1 MLNNKQIPNQPD
13 TELENI
19 KISNI
24 LNSLAVKSQQTL
36 SQILDDTKIPPLE
49 RAEIALKILQ
59 IAHSPNKTEQLKVIE
74 NDYTKLP
81 LIVKNSEPAKIAQFP
96 TNNIN
101 SSQTQSQQQNKTDI
115 KLFPATYLQIDNFLP
130 KEEYQQVIETAFN
143 KQSKFKDSRT
153 VTNTENYR
161 QSLILPGKEFSEVYY
176 LIKNKLLE
184 QFPSLLDRLK
194 HPEFSVSHVEMQ
206 MTAHNDGAFYK
217 AHTDAG
223 SEKTKTRELTYVYYF
238 YQEPKQFTGGELKI
252 YDTEIQGKKVIQKD
266 NSQVIEPR
274 NNSIVFFNSRCKH
287 EVLPISCSSHEFKA
301 SRFTLNGWL
310 RR

>member
-1 MLNNKQIPNQPD
+1 MLNKKQSSNQPE
-13 TELENI
+13 TELEDTR
-19 KISNI
+19 ISNI

-36 SQILDDTKIPPLE
+36 SQILDDTEISPLE

-59 IAHSPNKTEQLKVIE
+59 IVNSPDKNEQLKVIE
-74 NDYTKLP
+74 KQNTKLP
-81 LIVKNSEPAKIAQFP
+81 LTLKNSEPAKIAQFP
-96 TNNIN
+96 KNHVNP
-101 SSQTQSQQQNKTDI
+101 SQTESQF
-115 KLFPATYLQIDNFLP
+115 FPATYLQIDNFLP
-130 KEEYQQVIETAFN
+130 EEEYQQVIDTAFN
-143 KQSKFKDSRT
+143 KQSEFKDSRT

-184 QFPSLLDRLK
+184 QFPSLINQLK

-217 AHTDAG
+217 VHTDAG

-238 YQEPKQFTGGELKI
+238 YQEPKQFSGGELKI
-252 YDTEIQGKKVIQKD
+252 YDTEMQGKKVIQKE

-287 EVLPISCSSHEFKA
+287 EVLPISCDSNEFKA

>member
-1 MLNNKQIPNQPD
+1 MMLNNKQSLKQPE
-13 TELENI
+13 TEFENAE
-19 KISNI
+19 ISNI

-36 SQILDDTKIPPLE
+36 ENILDDTEISPSE
-49 RAEIALKILQ
+49 RAEIALKIIQ
-59 IAHSPNKTEQLKVIE
+59 FANSSDKSEQLKVIE
-74 NDYTKLP
+74 NKNLKLP
-81 LIVKNSEPAKIAQFP
+81 LTVKNSEPSKIAQFP
-96 TNNIN
+96 KNNLN
-101 SSQTQSQQQNKTDI
+101 SSQTDI
-115 KLFPATYLQIDNFLP
+115 QFFPATCLQIDNFLP
-130 KEEYQQVIETAFN
+130 EEEYQQVIDTAFK
-143 KQSKFKDSRT
+143 KQSEFKDSRT

-176 LIKNKLLE
+176 LIKSKLLE
-184 QFPSLLDRLK
+184 TFPSLLDRLK

-238 YQEPKQFTGGELKI
+238 YQEPKPFSGGELKI
-252 YDTEIQGKKVIQKD
+252 YDTEVQGKKVIQKE
-266 NSQVIEPR
+266 NSRTVEPR

-287 EVLPISCSSHEFKA
+287 EVLPISCSCQDFKA

>member
-1 MLNNKQIPNQPD
+1 MLNNKQSPNQP
-13 TELENI
+13 EAEFKNAE
-19 KISNI
+19 ISNI
-24 LNSLAVKSQQTL
+24 INSLAIKSQQTL
-36 SQILDDTKIPPLE
+36 EKILDDTEISPSE

-59 IAHSPNKTEQLKVIE
+59 IANSPDKTEQLKVIDKQ
-74 NDYTKLP
+74 NSKLP
-81 LIVKNSEPAKIAQFP
+81 LTVKNSEPSKIAKFP
-96 TNNIN
+96 TNNVN
-101 SSQTQSQQQNKTDI
+101 SSQTKSQ
-115 KLFPATYLQIDNFLP
+115 LFPANFLQIDEFLP
-130 KEEYQQVIETAFN
+130 QDEYQQVLDTAFN
-143 KQSKFKDSRT
+143 KQSKFSDSRT

-184 QFPSLLDRLK
+184 QFPSLINQLK

-238 YQEPKQFTGGELKI
+238 YQEPKKFSGGELKI
-252 YDTEIQGKKVIQKD
+252 YDTEVQGKKVIQKE

-287 EVLPISCSSHEFKA
+287 EVLPISCSSNEFKA

>member
-1 MLNNKQIPNQPD
+1 MLNNKQIPHQPD
-13 TELENI
+13 NELENT

-36 SQILDDTKIPPLE
+36 EKILDDTEISASE

-59 IAHSPNKTEQLKVIE
+59 IANYTDKSQQLKVIE
-74 NDYTKLP
+74 NKNVKLP
-81 LIVKNSEPAKIAQFP
+81 LTVKDSEPSKIAQFP
-96 TNNIN
+96 TNNVN
-101 SSQTQSQQQNKTDI
+101 LSQTESQFFSANC
-115 KLFPATYLQIDNFLP
+115 LQIDNFLP
-130 KEEYQQVIETAFN
+130 QEEYQQVLDTAFN
-143 KQSKFKDSRT
+143 KRAEFKDSRT

-184 QFPSLLDRLK
+184 QFPSLINQLK

-217 AHTDAG
+217 VHTDAG

-238 YQEPKQFTGGELKI
+238 YQEPKQFSGGELKI
-252 YDTEIQGKKVIQKD
+252 YDTEMQGKKIIQKE

-287 EVLPISCSSHEFKA
+287 EVLPISCSSNEFKA

>member
-13 TELENI
+13 IELENT

-59 IAHSPNKTEQLKVIE
+59 IAHSPNKSEQLKVIE
-74 NDYTKLP
+74 NDNTKLP

-96 TNNIN
+96 TNSVN
-101 SSQTQSQQQNKTDI
+101 SSQTQSQ
-115 KLFPATYLQIDNFLP
+115 LFPATYLQIDNFLP
-130 KEEYQQVIETAFN
+130 EEEYQQVLNTAFN
-143 KQSKFKDSRT
+143 KQSEFKDSRT

-184 QFPSLLDRLK
+184 QFPSLINQLQ

-238 YQEPKQFTGGELKI
+238 YQEPKQFSGGELKI
-252 YDTEIQGKKVIQKD
+252 YDTEVQGKKVIQKE

-287 EVLPISCSSHEFKA
+287 EVLPISCSSNEFKA

>member
-1 MLNNKQIPNQPD
+1 MLNKKQSSNQPE
-13 TELENI
+13 TELEDTR
-19 KISNI
+19 ISNI

-36 SQILDDTKIPPLE
+36 SQILDDTEISPLE

-59 IAHSPNKTEQLKVIE
+59 IVNSPDKNEQLKVIE
-74 NDYTKLP
+74 KQNTKLP
-81 LIVKNSEPAKIAQFP
+81 LTLKNSEPAKIAQFP
-96 TNNIN
+96 KNHVNP
-101 SSQTQSQQQNKTDI
+101 SQTESQF
-115 KLFPATYLQIDNFLP
+115 FPATYLQIDNFLP
-130 KEEYQQVIETAFN
+130 EEEYQQVIDTAFN
-143 KQSKFKDSRT
+143 KQSEFKDSRT

-184 QFPSLLDRLK
+184 QFPSLINQLK

-217 AHTDAG
+217 VHTDAG

-238 YQEPKQFTGGELKI
+238 YQEPKQFSGGELKI
-252 YDTEIQGKKVIQKD
+252 YDTEMQGKKFIQKE
-266 NSQVIEPR
+266 NSKVIEPR

-287 EVLPISCSSHEFKA
+287 EVLPISCSSNEFKA

>member
-1 MLNNKQIPNQPD
+1 MLNNKQSPNQPE
-13 TELENI
+13 TELENAE
-19 KISNI
+19 ISNM
-24 LNSLAVKSQQTL
+24 LNSLAIKSRQTL
-36 SQILDDTKIPPLE
+36 ENILDDTQISPSE

-59 IAHSPNKTEQLKVIE
+59 IANYSDKSEQVKVIE
-74 NDYTKLP
+74 NKNVKLP
-81 LIVKNSEPAKIAQFP
+81 LTVKNSEPSKIAQFP
-96 TNNIN
+96 TNNLN
-101 SSQTQSQQQNKTDI
+101 SSQTESQ
-115 KLFPATYLQIDNFLP
+115 LFPANCLQIDNFLP
-130 KEEYQQVIETAFN
+130 EEEYQQVLDTAFN
-143 KQSKFKDSRT
+143 KESQFYDSRT

-176 LIKNKLLE
+176 LIKSKILE
-184 QFPSLLDRLK
+184 TFPSLLNQLK

-238 YQEPKQFTGGELKI
+238 YHEPKQFSGGELKI
-252 YDTEIQGKKVIQKD
+252 YDTEMQGKKVIQKE
-266 NSQVIEPR
+266 NSRVIEPH

-287 EVLPISCSSHEFKA
+287 EVLPISCSSGEFKA

>member
-1 MLNNKQIPNQPD
+1 MLNNKQIPNQPQ
-13 TELENI
+13 TELDNT

-36 SQILDDTKIPPLE
+36 SQILDDTKISPLE

-59 IAHSPNKTEQLKVIE
+59 IVNSPDKNEQLKVIE
-74 NDYTKLP
+74 KQNTKLP
-81 LIVKNSEPAKIAQFP
+81 LTVKNSEPAKIAQFP
-96 TNNIN
+96 KNSNNVN
-101 SSQTQSQQQNKTDI
+101 SSETESQ
-115 KLFPATYLQIDNFLP
+115 LFPATYLQIDNFLP
-130 KEEYQQVIETAFN
+130 EEEYQQVLNTAFN
-143 KQSKFKDSRT
+143 KQSEFKDSRT

-161 QSLILPGKEFSEVYY
+161 QSFILPGKDFSEVYY
-176 LIKNKLLE
+176 LVKNKLLE
-184 QFPSLLDRLK
+184 EFPSVINQLK

-238 YQEPKQFTGGELKI
+238 YQEPKQFSGGELKI
-252 YDTEIQGKKVIQKD
+252 YDTEMQGKKIIQKE

-287 EVLPISCSSHEFKA
+287 EVLPISCSSNEFKA

>member
-1 MLNNKQIPNQPD
+1 MLNNKQSSNQPQ
-13 TELENI
+13 TELEST

-36 SQILDDTKIPPLE
+36 EKILDDTQISPSEK
-49 RAEIALKILQ
+49 AEIALKILQ
-59 IAHSPNKTEQLKVIE
+59 IANSPDKSEQLKVIE
-74 NDYTKLP
+74 NQNTKLP
-81 LIVKNSEPAKIAQFP
+81 LTVKNSEPAKIAQFP

-101 SSQTQSQQQNKTDI
+101 ASQVQSQ
-115 KLFPATYLQIDNFLP
+115 LFPATYLQIDDFLP
-130 KEEYQQVIETAFN
+130 EEEYQQVIETAFN
-143 KQSKFKDSRT
+143 KQSEFKDSRT
-153 VTNTENYR
+153 VTNTANYR
-161 QSLILPGKEFSEVYY
+161 QSLILPAKEFSEIYY
-176 LIKNKLLE
+176 LVKSKLLE
-184 QFPSLLDRLK
+184 KFPSLINYLK

-217 AHTDAG
+217 VHTDAG

-238 YQEPKQFTGGELKI
+238 YQEPKQFSGGELKI
-252 YDTEIQGKKVIQKD
+252 YDTEMQGKKFIQKE

>member
-1 MLNNKQIPNQPD
+1 MLNNKQIPHQPD
-13 TELENI
+13 TELENT
-19 KISNI
+19 KISKI

-36 SQILDDTKIPPLE
+36 SQILDDTKISPLE

-59 IAHSPNKTEQLKVIE
+59 IANSPDKSEQLKVIE
-74 NDYTKLP
+74 NQNSKLP
-81 LIVKNSEPAKIAQFP
+81 LTVKNSEPAKIAQFP
-96 TNNIN
+96 TTNIN
-101 SSQTQSQQQNKTDI
+101 SSETQSQ
-115 KLFPATYLQIDNFLP
+115 LFPATYLQIDNFLP
-130 KEEYQQVIETAFN
+130 EEEYQQVLNTAFN
-143 KQSKFKDSRT
+143 KQSKFQDSRT

-161 QSLILPGKEFSEVYY
+161 QSLILAGKEFSEVYY
-176 LIKNKLLE
+176 LVKSKLLE
-184 QFPSLLDRLK
+184 KFPSLINQLK

-217 AHTDAG
+217 VHTDAG

-238 YQEPKQFTGGELKI
+238 YQEPKQFSGGELKI
-252 YDTEIQGKKVIQKD
+252 YDTEMQGKKFIQKE
-266 NSQVIEPR
+266 NSKVIEPR

-287 EVLPISCSSHEFKA
+287 EVLPISCSSNEFKA

>member
-13 TELENI
+13 IELENT

-59 IAHSPNKTEQLKVIE
+59 IAHSPNKSEQLKVIE
-74 NDYTKLP
+74 NDNTKLP

-96 TNNIN
+96 TNSVN
-101 SSQTQSQQQNKTDI
+101 SSQTQSQ
-115 KLFPATYLQIDNFLP
+115 LFPATYLQIDNFLP
-130 KEEYQQVIETAFN
+130 EEEYQQVLNTAFN
-143 KQSKFKDSRT
+143 KQSEFKDSRT

-184 QFPSLLDRLK
+184 QFPSLINQLQ

-238 YQEPKQFTGGELKI
+238 YQEPKQFSGGELKI
-252 YDTEIQGKKVIQKD
+252 YDTEVQDKKVIQKE

-287 EVLPISCSSHEFKA
+287 EVLPISCSSNEFKA

>member
-1 MLNNKQIPNQPD
+1 MLNNKQIPHQPD
-13 TELENI
+13 TDLENT

-36 SQILDDTKIPPLE
+36 SQILDDTKISPLE

-59 IAHSPNKTEQLKVIE
+59 FANSPDKNEQLKVI
-74 NDYTKLP
+74 DK
-81 LIVKNSEPAKIAQFP
+81 VKNSEPAKIAQFP
-96 TNNIN
+96 TTNIN
-101 SSQTQSQQQNKTDI
+101 SSQTQSQ
-115 KLFPATYLQIDNFLP
+115 LFPATYLQIDNFLP
-130 KEEYQQVIETAFN
+130 EEEYQQVLETAFN
-143 KQSKFKDSRT
+143 KQSEFQDSRT

-161 QSLILPGKEFSEVYY
+161 QSLILAGKEFSEVYY
-176 LIKNKLLE
+176 LVKRKLLE
-184 QFPSLLDRLK
+184 KFPSLINKLK

-238 YQEPKQFTGGELKI
+238 YQEPKQFSGGELKI
-252 YDTEIQGKKVIQKD
+252 YDTEMQGKKIIQKE

-287 EVLPISCSSHEFKA
+287 EVLPISCSSNEFKA

>member
-1 MLNNKQIPNQPD
+1 MLNNKQSYNQPE
-13 TELENI
+13 TEFKNAE
-19 KISNI
+19 ISNI
-24 LNSLAVKSQQTL
+24 INSLAVKSQQTL
-36 SQILDDTKIPPLE
+36 EKILDDTEVSPSE

-59 IAHSPNKTEQLKVIE
+59 IANSPDKTEQLKVIDKQ
-74 NDYTKLP
+74 NTKLP
-81 LIVKNSEPAKIAQFP
+81 LAVKNSEPAKIAQFP

-101 SSQTQSQQQNKTDI
+101 ASQTQSQ
-115 KLFPATYLQIDNFLP
+115 LFPATYLQIDNFLSE
-130 KEEYQQVIETAFN
+130 EEYQKVLDTAFN
-143 KQSKFKDSRT
+143 KQSKFYDSRT

-176 LIKNKLLE
+176 LIKSKLLDT
-184 QFPSLLDRLK
+184 FPSLINKLK

-238 YQEPKQFTGGELKI
+238 YQEPKQFSGGNLMI
-252 YDTEIQGKKVIQKD
+252 YDTEMQGKKFIQKE
-266 NSQVIEPR
+266 NSKVIEPR

-287 EVLPISCSSHEFKA
+287 EVLPISCDSNEFKA

>member
-1 MLNNKQIPNQPD
+1 MLNNKQSYNQPE
-13 TELENI
+13 TEFKNAE
-19 KISNI
+19 ISNI
-24 LNSLAVKSQQTL
+24 INSLAVKSQQTL
-36 SQILDDTKIPPLE
+36 EKILDDTEVSPSE

-59 IAHSPNKTEQLKVIE
+59 IANSPDKTEQLKVIDKQ
-74 NDYTKLP
+74 NTKLP
-81 LIVKNSEPAKIAQFP
+81 LTVKNSEPAKIAQFP

-101 SSQTQSQQQNKTDI
+101 ASQTQSQ
-115 KLFPATYLQIDNFLP
+115 LFPATYLQIDNFLP
-130 KEEYQQVIETAFN
+130 EEEYQKVLDTAFN
-143 KQSKFKDSRT
+143 KQSKFYDSRT

-176 LIKNKLLE
+176 LVKSKLLE
-184 QFPSLLDRLK
+184 TFPSLINKLK

-238 YQEPKQFTGGELKI
+238 YQEPKQFSGGELKI
-252 YDTEIQGKKVIQKD
+252 YDTQMQGKKFIQKE
-266 NSQVIEPR
+266 NSKVIEPR

-287 EVLPISCSSHEFKA
+287 EVLPIYCDSNEFKA

>member
-1 MLNNKQIPNQPD
+1 MMLNNKQNPNQPE
-13 TELENI
+13 TEFKNAE
-19 KISNI
+19 ISNI
-24 LNSLAVKSQQTL
+24 LNSLAIKSQQTL
-36 SQILDDTKIPPLE
+36 SQILDDTQIPPSE

-59 IAHSPNKTEQLKVIE
+59 IANYSDKSEQLKVIE
-74 NDYTKLP
+74 NKNNKLP
-81 LIVKNSEPAKIAQFP
+81 LTVKNSEPAKIAQFP
-96 TNNIN
+96 TKNTTT
-101 SSQTQSQQQNKTDI
+101 SQTES

-130 KEEYQQVIETAFN
+130 EEEYQQVIDTAFN
-143 KQSKFKDSRT
+143 KQSKFYDSRT

-176 LIKNKLLE
+176 LVKNKLLE
-184 QFPSLLDRLK
+184 TFPSLINQLK
-194 HPEFSVSHVEMQ
+194 HPEFSVSHIEMQ

-238 YQEPKQFTGGELKI
+238 YQEPKQFSGGELKI
-252 YDTEIQGKKVIQKD
+252 YDTEVQGKKFIQKE
-266 NSQVIEPR
+266 NSRVIEPR

-287 EVLPISCSSHEFKA
+287 EVLPISCSSNEFKA

>member
-1 MLNNKQIPNQPD
+1 MMLNSKQSHSQPE
-13 TELENI
+13 TEFENAE
-19 KISNI
+19 ISNI
-24 LNSLAVKSQQTL
+24 LNSLAIKSQQTL
-36 SQILDDTKIPPLE
+36 EKILDDTETPPSE

-59 IAHSPNKTEQLKVIE
+59 IAKYSDKSEQIKVID
-74 NDYTKLP
+74 NKNIKLP
-81 LIVKNSEPAKIAQFP
+81 LTVKNSEPAKIAQFP
-96 TNNIN
+96 TNNK
-101 SSQTQSQQQNKTDI
+101 STSQTESQF
-115 KLFPATYLQIDNFLP
+115 FPANYLQIDNFLP
-130 KEEYQQVIETAFN
+130 QEEYQKVIDTAFN
-143 KQSKFKDSRT
+143 KQSEFKDSRT

-176 LIKNKLLE
+176 LVKNKLLE
-184 QFPSLLDRLK
+184 TFPSLINQLK

-238 YQEPKQFTGGELKI
+238 YQEPKQFSGGELKI
-252 YDTEIQGKKVIQKD
+252 YDTEMQGKKIIQKE
-266 NSQVIEPR
+266 NSRVIEPR

-287 EVLPISCSSHEFKA
+287 EVLPILCSSGEFKA

>member
-1 MLNNKQIPNQPD
+1 MLNNKQSYNQPE
-13 TELENI
+13 TEFKNAE
-19 KISNI
+19 ISNI
-24 LNSLAVKSQQTL
+24 INSLAVKSQQTL
-36 SQILDDTKIPPLE
+36 EKILDDTEVSPSE

-59 IAHSPNKTEQLKVIE
+59 IANSPDKTEQLKVIDKQ
-74 NDYTKLP
+74 NTKLP
-81 LIVKNSEPAKIAQFP
+81 LTVKNSEPAKIAQFP

-101 SSQTQSQQQNKTDI
+101 ASQTQSQ
-115 KLFPATYLQIDNFLP
+115 LFPATYLQIDNFLP
-130 KEEYQQVIETAFN
+130 EEEYQKVLDTAFN
-143 KQSKFKDSRT
+143 KQSKFYDSRT

-176 LIKNKLLE
+176 LVKSKLLE
-184 QFPSLLDRLK
+184 TFPSLINKLK

-238 YQEPKQFTGGELKI
+238 YQEPKQFSGGELKI
-252 YDTEIQGKKVIQKD
+252 YDTQMQGKKFIQKE
-266 NSQVIEPR
+266 NSKVIEPR

-287 EVLPISCSSHEFKA
+287 EVLPISCDSNEFKA

>member
-1 MLNNKQIPNQPD
+1 MLNNKQSHNQAE
-13 TELENI
+13 TEFKNAE
-19 KISNI
+19 ISNI
-24 LNSLAVKSQQTL
+24 INSLAIKSQQTL
-36 SQILDDTKIPPLE
+36 EKILDDTKISPSE

-59 IAHSPNKTEQLKVIE
+59 IANYSDKSEQVKVTETK
-74 NDYTKLP
+74 NNKLP
-81 LIVKNSEPAKIAQFP
+81 LTVKNSEPAKIARFP
-96 TNNIN
+96 INNGN
-101 SSQTQSQQQNKTDI
+101 TSQI
-115 KLFPATYLQIDNFLP
+115 EYKLFPATYLQIDNFLP
-130 KEEYQQVIETAFN
+130 EEEYQKVIDTAF
-143 KQSKFKDSRT
+143 KKESKFQDSRT

-176 LIKNKLLE
+176 LIKSKLLE
-184 QFPSLLDRLK
+184 TFPSLINQLK

-252 YDTEIQGKKVIQKD
+252 YDTEVQGKKVIQKE

-274 NNSIVFFNSRCKH
+274 NNSIIFFNSRCKH
-287 EVLPISCSSHEFKA
+287 EVLPISCSSNEFKA

>member
-1 MLNNKQIPNQPD
+1 MLNNKQIPNQPE
-13 TELENI
+13 TELENAE
-19 KISNI
+19 ISNI
-24 LNSLAVKSQQTL
+24 INSLAIKSQQTL
-36 SQILDDTKIPPLE
+36 SQILDDTQISPLE

-59 IAHSPNKTEQLKVIE
+59 IANSSDKSEQLKVIE
-74 NDYTKLP
+74 KQNSKLP
-81 LIVKNSEPAKIAQFP
+81 LTLKNSEPAKIAQFP
-96 TNNIN
+96 TNNLN
-101 SSQTQSQQQNKTDI
+101 SSQTQSQ
-115 KLFPATYLQIDNFLP
+115 LFPATYLQIDNFLP
-130 KEEYQQVIETAFN
+130 EEEYQQVIDTAFN
-143 KQSKFKDSRT
+143 KQSKFYDSRT

-176 LIKNKLLE
+176 LIKSKLLE
-184 QFPSLLDRLK
+184 TFPSLLDKLK

-252 YDTEIQGKKVIQKD
+252 YDTEVQGKKVIQKE

-287 EVLPISCSSHEFKA
+287 EVLPISCDSNEFKA

>member
-1 MLNNKQIPNQPD
+1 MLNNKQIPNQPQ
-13 TELENI
+13 TELDNT

-36 SQILDDTKIPPLE
+36 SQILDDTKISPLE

-59 IAHSPNKTEQLKVIE
+59 IANSPDKSEQLKVIE
-74 NDYTKLP
+74 NQNTKLP
-81 LIVKNSEPAKIAQFP
+81 LTVKNSEPAKIAQFP

-101 SSQTQSQQQNKTDI
+101 ASQVQSQ
-115 KLFPATYLQIDNFLP
+115 LFPATYLQIDNFLP
-130 KEEYQQVIETAFN
+130 EEEYQQVLETAFN
-143 KQSKFKDSRT
+143 KQSKFQDSRT

-161 QSLILPGKEFSEVYY
+161 QSLILAGKEFSEVYY
-176 LIKNKLLE
+176 LVKNKLLE
-184 QFPSLLDRLK
+184 TFPSLLNQLK

-206 MTAHNDGAFYK
+206 MTAHNAGALYK
-217 AHTDAG
+217 VHTDAG

-238 YQEPKQFTGGELKI
+238 YQEPKQFSGGELKI
-252 YDTEIQGKKVIQKD
+252 YDTEMQGKKFIQKE
-266 NSQVIEPR
+266 NSKVIEPR

-287 EVLPISCSSHEFKA
+287 EVLPISCSSNEFKA